1 MKRTLTLLAILTSS
15 TFAELPVHADRTE
28 WLGYFIGWEG
38 RKYDYGVGSE
48 DLEGLLHP
56 KKGKTRTS
64 HKEVKVNFVVQEE
77 IKGKWVTRRPVS
89 EDPFTTTAK
98 EAILNSKKPVDFT
111 VTVTGDTKVEFVH
124 AVSSKG
130 VMVKPKVIEKKT
142 ENPIR
147 VGLKFSLRAFHSIKS
162 DTEEEKIEKAIR
174 SDVFIGKRL
183 KDGKKVKV
191 KFSDTE
197 VDLNDE
203 KHFAAGMSELEIKS
217 KQYGSDSFVIEQGSE
232 KIGALEVEAKS
243 EIYRGLTIYWW
254 ANNDKLGERD
264 CFVNFGV
271 E

>member
-1 MKRTLTLLAILTSS
+1 MKRMLTLLAVLTSS
-15 TFAELPVHADRTE
+15 SFAELPVHADRTE
-28 WLGYFIGWEG
+28 WLGYFIGWDG
-38 RKYDYGVGSE
+38 RKFDYGVGSE

-56 KKGKTRTS
+56 KKGKARTT
-64 HKEVKVNFVVQEE
+64 HREVKVNFVVQEE
-77 IKGKWVTRRPVS
+77 IKGKWVTRKAVK
-89 EDPFTTTAK
+89 EGGYTTTAK

-111 VTVTGDTKVEFVH
+111 LTVTGGTKVEFLH

-130 VMVKPKVIEKKT
+130 VMVKPKVIDKKT

-174 SDVFIGKRL
+174 NDVFIGKRL

-203 KHFAAGMSELEIKS
+203 KHFAEGMSELEIKS
-217 KQYGSDSFVIEQGSE
+217 KQYGSDSFVIELGSD
-232 KIGALEVEAKS
+232 KVGVLDVDAKK

-254 ANNDKLGERD
+254 ADNEKLGERD
-264 CFVNFGV
+264 CYINFGV